1 MNAKL
6 IESLVQIIQS
16 LSEEERL
23 LLKKKLAAHETQTDF
38 DNLVQAL
45 AELRQICAEENYTI
59 EVPPRQDRSN
69 PFAESLN
76 DLPFLC
82 DTNIISELSGWVE
95 LNTR

>member
-16 LSEEERL
+16 LSKEERL
-23 LLKKKLAAHETQTDF
+23 LLEKKLAAHETQTDF
-38 DNLVQAL
+38 DNLAQAL

-76 DLPFLC
+76 DIP
-82 DTNIISELSGWVE
+82 V
-95 LNTR
+95 

>member
-1 MNAKL
+1 VERGKTMNAKL
-6 IESLVQIIQS
+6 IESLAQIIQS

-76 DLPFLC
+76 DLP
-82 DTNIISELSGWVE
+82 V
-95 LNTR
+95 

>member
-1 MNAKL
+1 MNTKL
-6 IESLVQIIQS
+6 VESLVQIIQS

-23 LLKKKLAAHETQTDF
+23 LLYKKLVTYLPNFSDHETQTDF
-38 DNLVQAL
+38 DNLAQAL

-76 DLPFLC
+76 EIP
-82 DTNIISELSGWVE
+82 V
-95 LNTR
+95 

>member
-23 LLKKKLAAHETQTDF
+23 LLEKKLVAHETQTDF
-38 DNLVQAL
+38 DNLAQAL

-76 DLPFLC
+76 DIP
-82 DTNIISELSGWVE
+82 V
-95 LNTR
+95 

>member
-23 LLKKKLAAHETQTDF
+23 LLEKKLAAHETETDF
-38 DNLVQAL
+38 DNLAQAL
-45 AELRQICAEENYTI
+45 AELRQISAEENYTI

-76 DLPFLC
+76 DIP
-82 DTNIISELSGWVE
+82 V
-95 LNTR
+95 